1 MCTCTHVIIFQYMY
15 SLELR
20 QGNLSHQNNCGLE
33 LSKNCYHLNV
43 FQRTPGTWAR
53 TAWNTNWS
61 APVNVIVTHRVSGLS
76 DGYSPCTVRTS
87 WLLDTLG
94 LHHLEYIH
102 HTLRSMVVKAQRIQ
116 NASLWSHSAW
126 WVPITQTTH
135 SMCHNYIHRSR
146 SVCVSG
152 YVRAQVP
159 GVLWNTF
166 KW

>member
-102 HTLRSMVVKAQRIQ
+102 HTLRSMVVAIAQNYSYWECTCGDDITRT
-116 NASLWSHSAW
+116 AW
-126 WVPITQTTH
+126 WGKKISILQ
-135 SMCHNYIHRSR
+135 SACMR
-146 SVCVSG
+146 
-152 YVRAQVP
+152 
-159 GVLWNTF
+159 
-166 KW
+166 